1 MTIDMRQTPRLLA
14 ALATGSLVA
23 ALVTAPAPS
32 SAAGAADRVAAQ
44 AADDQLILAGDAA
57 SRQLIAFDPAVTDWN
72 GTGAI
77 RWTWKP
83 TTGLGYSADE
93 VNGFNGGSDFKVR
106 ASARDGAGRL
116 VVADGKGLAAV
127 TTYPEGR
134 RVWAKLLAGNLHS
147 AELLPDD
154 NIALAASDGGWVR
167 VYASSQ
173 GANAS
178 AYGEYKLAAAHA
190 TLWDPSTSRL
200 WVIGQDPATEEHILT
215 ALAVVGTPAAP
226 RLREDTT
233 KRVILPTPWG
243 HDVTPYS
250 YDTGKLWVTT
260 NGGAY
265 LYDKATKTFS
275 SPGAANRVFV
285 KAMSNQPS
293 GQIVE
298 TMADSLKSP
307 KGPCAAING
316 WCTDTVDL
324 FGPDGKRT
332 RKNAQFYKAR
342 VLNPYYGAVDQSRR
356 GKVWDRT
363 RSADGTWASTVTRIE
378 SDAGVARVA
387 AATAPDGTV
396 HVFTLVPGSGIWHRQ
411 RAADGTWGSAA
422 RIDANGGLTDVAA
435 AALPNGSVHVFG
447 LLPASGI
454 WHRERTSAGVWAA
467 SAVKLDTN
475 GAIGDVAAAALPN
488 GTLHVFGVVPGS
500 GVWHRERSA
509 AGAWAGSAAQVDE
522 NGAIADIAAAGLA
535 DGTLQLFCMVPN
547 SGLWHKER
555 TAAKVWG
562 GASKI
567 DPNGESSAVA
577 AAGWPGSAL
586 QVTLVAPGSGVY
598 SRTRAADRTWP
609 AAVRVDAE
617 PDVLEVYAT
626 GRPDGVIHVG
636 KVPELS

>member
-1 MTIDMRQTPRLLA
+1 MA
-14 ALATGSLVA
+14 VA
-23 ALVTAPAPS
+23 RARS
-32 SAAGAADRVAAQ
+32 SAAGAADDQPSATRAGT
-44 AADDQLILAGDAA
+44 ADDQLILAGDAA

-83 TTGLGYSADE
+83 TTGLGFSTAE

-106 ASARDGAGRL
+106 TSGRDGAQRL
-116 VVADGKGLAAV
+116 VVADGAGIATVA
-127 TTYPEGR
+127 TYPEGR
-134 RVWAKLLAGNLHS
+134 RVWAKLLTGNLHS

-173 GANAS
+173 GADAS

-200 WVIGQDPATEEHILT
+200 WVIGQDPVTAEHILT

-233 KRVILPTPWG
+233 KRVVLPTPWG

-265 LYDKATKTFS
+265 LYDKATKEFS

-298 TMADSLKSP
+298 TMADSLKNP

-356 GKVWDRT
+356 GTVWDRT
-363 RSADGTWASTVTRIE
+363 
-378 SDAGVARVA
+378 
-387 AATAPDGTV
+387 
-396 HVFTLVPGSGIWHRQ
+396 
-411 RAADGTWGSAA
+411 RAADGTWAASAV
-422 RIDANGGLTDVAA
+422 RIDANGDLVDVAA
-435 AALPNGSVHVFG
+435 AALPNGTVHVLG
-447 LLPASGI
+447 LLPKSGI
-454 WHRERTSAGVWAA
+454 WHRERSAAGVWAA
-467 SAVKLDTN
+467 SATKIDANVSIT
-475 GAIGDVAAAALPN
+475 DVAAAALPN
-488 GTLHVFGVVPGS
+488 GTLNVFGVVPGS
-500 GVWHRERSA
+500 GVWHRDRSA
-509 AGAWAGSAAQVDE
+509 AGVWAGSATQVDT
-522 NGAIADIAAAGLA
+522 NGAVSDLAAAGLA
-535 DGTLQLFCMVPN
+535 DGTLQLFCMVPT

-555 TAAKVWG
+555 NAAKTWA
-562 GASKI
+562 GATKI
-567 DPNGESSAVA
+567 DTNGETSVVA
-577 AAGWPGSAL
+577 AAGWPGTAL
-586 QVTLVAPGSGVY
+586 QVTMVAPGSGVY
-598 SRTRAADRTWP
+598 SRVRAADRTWP
-609 AAVRVDAE
+609 AAQRIDAE
-617 PDVLEVYAT
+617 PDVLELYAV

>member
-1 MTIDMRQTPRLLA
+1 MTVDVMETSTRLLA
-14 ALATGSLVA
+14 ATVLAAFLTAFLTVA
-23 ALVTAPAPS
+23 PMARPS
-32 SAAGAADRVAAQ
+32 SA

-57 SRQLIAFDPAVTDWN
+57 SKQLIAFDPAVTDWS

-83 TTGLGYSADE
+83 TTGLGFSTAE

-106 ASARDGAGRL
+106 TSGRDGAQRL
-116 VVADGKGLAAV
+116 VVADGAGIATVA
-127 TTYPEGR
+127 TYPEGR
-134 RVWAKLLAGNLHS
+134 RVWAKLLTGNLHS

-173 GANAS
+173 GAAAS

-200 WVIGQDPATEEHILT
+200 WVIGQDPVTAEHILT

-233 KRVILPTPWG
+233 KRVVLPTPWG
-243 HDVTPYS
+243 HDVSPYS

-265 LYDKATKTFS
+265 LYDKATRQFS

-298 TMADSLKSP
+298 TMADSLKNP

-363 RSADGTWASTVTRIE
+363 RAADGTWSSTVTRV
-378 SDAGVARVA
+378 DGNAGVARVA
-387 AATAPDGTV
+387 AAASPDGVV
-396 HVFTLVPGSGIWHRQ
+396 HVFTLLPGSGIWYRQ
-411 RAADGTWGSAA
+411 RAADGTWAASAVK
-422 RIDANGGLTDVAA
+422 IDANGDLSDVAA
-435 AALPNGSVHVFG
+435 AALPNGTVHVLG
-447 LLPASGI
+447 LLPGSGI
-454 WHRERTSAGVWAA
+454 WHRERSAGGVWAA
-467 SAVKLDTN
+467 SAVKIDTN
-475 GAIGDVAAAALPN
+475 VNSSDVAAAALPN
-488 GTLHVFGVVPGS
+488 GTLNVFGVVPGS

-509 AGAWAGSAAQVDE
+509 AGVWAGSATHVDL
-522 NGAIADIAAAGLA
+522 NGGISDVAAAALA
-535 DGTLQLFCMVPN
+535 DGTLQLFCMVPT

-555 TAAKVWG
+555 NAAKAWA
-562 GASKI
+562 GATKI
-567 DPNGESSAVA
+567 DTNGETSVVA
-577 AAGWPGSAL
+577 AAGWPGTAL
-586 QVTLVAPGSGVY
+586 QVTMVAPGSGVY
-598 SRTRAADRTWP
+598 SRVRAADRIWP
-609 AAVRVDAE
+609 AAQRVDAE
-617 PDVLEVYAT
+617 PDVLELYAV